1 MEDPGESGGQVE
13 NTDSLV
19 QSACMSRMDCDFG
32 GFGHGIIRA
41 SRHLVHRRQRL
52 RERVGVGPSFRRLQ
66 EPWFAA
72 AAPRAG

>member
-32 GFGHGIIRA
+32 GFGLGIIRA
-41 SRHLVHRRQRL
+41 SRHLARRRQRL
-52 RERVGVGPSFRRLQ
+52 RERVGMAPSFRRLQ
-66 EPWFAA
+66 ESWFAVV
-72 AAPRAG
+72 APRAG